1 MKNDV
6 TAEMLKRLN
15 EELQAL
21 AARRSVPPALAAL
34 PTPPAFEPPIVG
46 TRQPV
51 PEIPSEIRKLRSA
64 LEVLSPDA
72 LRGQGKLYEPGD
84 KGTSANYWLVVI
96 WGVASLGWSTGKDI
110 VREWSQQSTRYTEEG
125 FEAAWNEYDPR
136 HPHSVG
142 IASLYKLA
150 IDRGWKRPIDLYEP
164 VAANSS
170 HYKILSPSDLYALP
184 PLQWRV
190 KGILPATGI
199 AAMYGP
205 SSSGKSFLALD
216 LAAAIVRGVP
226 WFGSKTYQSAVV
238 YVMLEGEG
246 GIRNRIGALEAAKG
260 TLPAQFGVVA
270 QPFQITTP
278 QDVDGLATV
287 IPKRAVVFIDTLN
300 RAAPTSDENSS
311 KDMGAI
317 LQAAKHLQA
326 FIGGLVIVVHHTG
339 KDPSKGMRG
348 HSSLHAALDGA
359 IEVERSATGARHWS
373 VAKTKDGEDGK
384 QVAFKLKVHVLGQD
398 GDGDDI
404 TSCSV
409 EADHSAIFMKPAPN
423 GKRQKSALKA
433 VKSALAGPQADTGK
447 AGCPAGTACLKVED
461 AVNTVAS
468 TLTTTASNK
477 RTNAARQVLQ
487 SLMDGGFLRLKPDAD
502 GEAWCWLE

>member
-6 TAEMLKRLN
+6 TAEMLQRLN

-21 AARRSVPPALAAL
+21 GAKRSVPPVPAAL

-51 PEIPSEIRKLRSA
+51 PETASEIRKLRSA

-72 LRGQGKLYEPGD
+72 LRGQGKLYEPGEQ
-84 KGTSANYWLVVI
+84 GTSANYWLVVI
-96 WGVASLGWSTGKDI
+96 WGVASLEWTGGKKI
-110 VREWSQQSTRYTEEG
+110 AREWSQKSSRYTEEG
-125 FEAAWNEYDPR
+125 FEAAWNQYDPR
-136 HPHSVG
+136 RPDSVG
-142 IASLYKLA
+142 IGSLYKLA
-150 IDRGWKRPIDLYEP
+150 TDRGWKTPIDLYEP

-226 WFGSKTYQSAVV
+226 WFGSKTYQAAVV
-238 YVMLEGEG
+238 YLMLEGEG
-246 GIRNRIGALEAAKG
+246 GIRNRIGALEAAQG
-260 TLPAQFGVVA
+260 QLPAEFGVVS
-270 QPFQITTP
+270 QPFQITTG
-278 QDVDGLATV
+278 QDVADLAAV
-287 IPKRAVVFIDTLN
+287 IPKGAVVFIDTLN

-359 IEVERSATGARHWS
+359 IEVERLATGARHWS
-373 VAKTKDGEDGK
+373 VTKTKDGEDGK
-384 QVAFKLKVHVLGQD
+384 QFAFKLKVHVLGQD
-398 GDGDDI
+398 ADGDDI
-404 TSCSV
+404 TSCSI
-409 EADHSAIFMKPAPN
+409 EADLSAVFVKPEPT
-423 GKRQKSALKA
+423 GKRQRYALKA
-433 VKSALAGPQADTGK
+433 IKTALADPQATTGK
-447 AGCPAGTACLKVED
+447 AGCPAGTKCMKVED
-461 AVNTVAS
+461 AVDTVAV
-468 TLTTTASNK
+468 TLTTTAANK
-477 RTNAARQVLQ
+477 RRNAARGVLR
-487 SLMDGGFLRLKPDAD
+487 SLMDGGFLRSKLDATE
-502 GEAWCWLE
+502 EAWCWLE